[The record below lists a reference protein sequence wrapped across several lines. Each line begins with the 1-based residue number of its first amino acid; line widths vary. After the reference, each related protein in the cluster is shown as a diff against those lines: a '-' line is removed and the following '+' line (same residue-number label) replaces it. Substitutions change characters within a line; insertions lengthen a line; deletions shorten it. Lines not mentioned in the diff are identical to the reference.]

1 MLGRGLSEVLTKRL
15 RFGYEGPTAGSR
27 TAGARM
33 LHDAAS
39 QDARTGQRIGD
50 WCADAATNQLVG
62 PTGTVRIEP
71 KAMEVLLVLAA
82 HAGQVVSRE
91 RLLATVWAGTVVGDE
106 ALTQSVIKLRRALG
120 DDARRPAYIE
130 TIAKRGY
137 RLIAPVGDIQHAPAV
152 SGPATASAPPPP
164 RHRRQAAWVAIG
176 ALAAVAL
183 AALAWTA
190 SRLPS
195 PSTARVDDTTLADAD
210 EAALAVAVLPFETL
224 DAGPEQAYLARGV
237 GHDLMTDLGRS
248 SGLRVM
254 GSAGDAARAP
264 DSARYVVSGSVQR
277 AAAQLRV
284 HVRLTDA
291 RTQQQLW
298 SQRYERPFGDLLA
311 MQDEIGRSLLEHLPA
326 KIDEAEQRRRARP
339 YTRSAEAYEL
349 FLRGQAL
356 FLARSR
362 DDNQRA
368 RALYTSALDLDPGF
382 ARAYAGLAMT
392 HAMDVHHVAPAEAEG
407 ALARALELAETAR
420 SIDPD
425 LPDVHWALGFVLTQS
440 RRHDDALASLRRAV
454 ELNPSYA
461 DAYALVGGIQTYVG
475 RPAQSIPMLRKALR
489 LNPAGGS
496 LYYLLLGR
504 SYFYGGDIEQASI
517 NLREALAR
525 NPDNLEARVYL
536 AAALMHAGNA
546 RAAQWEADE
555 VRVRQPAFSLQ
566 RWLQTYP
573 MTSAPHR
580 ERLASLA
587 TAAGL

>member
-1 MLGRGLSEVLTKRL
+1 MLR
-15 RFGYEGPTAGSR
+15 
-27 TAGARM
+27 
-33 LHDAAS
+33 DAAS

-50 WCADAATNQLVG
+50 WYADGATNQLVG
-62 PTGTVRIEP
+62 PTGTMRIEP
-71 KAMEVLLVLAA
+71 KAMEVLLVLAT

-137 RLIAPVGDIQHAPAV
+137 RLIAPVGDLAGAATGDPAAMPAPAPPRQRR
-152 SGPATASAPPPP
+152 PATW
-164 RHRRQAAWVAIG
+164 AAI
-176 ALAAVAL
+176 AAVAVVTL

-195 PSTARVDDTTLADAD
+195 ASPGDDDTALADAD
-210 EAALAVAVLPFETL
+210 VATLAVAVLPFETL
-224 DAGPEQAYLARGV
+224 DAGPEQAYLARGI
-237 GHDLMTDLGRS
+237 GHDLMTELGRS

-254 GSAGDAARAP
+254 STAGDAARAP
-264 DSARYVVSGSVQR
+264 DGARYVVSGSVQR

-284 HVRLTDA
+284 HVRLIDA

-311 MQDEIGRSLLEHLPA
+311 MQDEIGRSLVEHLPA

-356 FLARSR
+356 FLARSH
-362 DDNQRA
+362 DDNRRA
-368 RALYTSALDLDPGF
+368 RALYTSALDLDPRF

-392 HAMDVHHVAPAEAEG
+392 HAMDVHHVAPAEAER

-440 RRHDDALASLRRAV
+440 RRHDDALQSLRRAI

-461 DAYALVGGIQTYVG
+461 DAHALVGGIQTYLG
-475 RPAQSIPMLRKALR
+475 QPARSIPMLRKALR

-504 SYFYGGDIEQASI
+504 AYFYGGDVEQASI
-517 NLREALAR
+517 NLREALSR

-536 AAALMHAGNA
+536 AAALMQAGNA
-546 RAAQWEADE
+546 AAAQWEADE

-587 TAAGL
+587 AAAGL